1 MKGKHFEYE
10 AFRKRLRYDYHM
22 VSVCDSLVQLQFEN
36 DIVIVH
42 FQMSPVQCGKH
53 LMRFRSENA
62 VFKFLRLGIDGV
74 YKEAVFRTEVMRGT
88 RV

>member
-1 MKGKHFEYE
+1 MSTKLFGN
-10 AFRKRLRYDYHM
+10 DY
-22 VSVCDSLVQLQFEN
+22 VTIIIWFQSATVLFNYEN